1 MRLLDRLRT
10 SDSAESE
17 RSTALTFEDV
27 LTMFAFNGNIYQ
39 GMSSP
44 LRSPGTPIAANFP
57 GFVQGVY
64 NSSGIVAAAITAR
77 ALLMSQIRF
86 QWRSLLQG
94 ETGRLFGT
102 TELAVLERP
111 GDLSRAELLYAAEQH
126 NSLAGNAFF
135 YRNNNQLRLLRPDW
149 VTIVFGSYESD
160 VDPTTQLDAELVGY
174 TYQPGGMTSK
184 NDPIFLALLRWRI
197 GSRNQI
203 RCFGGVDSHGSVQFS
218 LKSKLTIKPPS
229 SNPSSSPTPPHHS

>member
-1 MRLLDRLRT
+1 VN
-10 SDSAESE
+10 S
-17 RSTALTFEDV
+17 LTFEDV
-27 LTMFAFNGNIYQ
+27 LAMFSFNGNTYA

-44 LRSPGTPIAANFP
+44 LRSPGTPVAGNFP

-64 NSSGIVAAAITAR
+64 QTSGVVAAAITAR

-102 TELAVLERP
+102 TELSVLERP

-135 YRNNNQLRLLRPDW
+135 YRNAGQVRLLRPDW
-149 VTIVFGSYESD
+149 VTIVFGSEESD
-160 VDPTTQLDAELVGY
+160 VDPTVQLDAELVGY
-174 TYQPGGMTSK
+174 TYQPGGPNSK
-184 NDPIFLALLRWRI
+184 NEPVFLAPSQVAHWKPEPDPMFWWRGQSWI
-197 GSRNQI
+197 G
-203 RCFGGVDSHGSVQFS
+203 
-218 LKSKLTIKPPS
+218 
-229 SNPSSSPTPPHHS
+229 